1 MKRQLITIISL
12 LTLLFALSGAALGQE
27 VTGVLTGSVK
37 DANGAAVK
45 AAAVTVTD
53 TEKKVVVRTTTTD
66 DDGAF
71 TVTDL
76 HVGVY
81 DVTVEAPN
89 FKKHVESNVKVD
101 VGQRRS
107 MMVTLEVGN
116 VEEVVTVE
124 ANPVAVE
131 LGTPTVSTLINGDQ
145 ARELSLNNRNW
156 VQLITL
162 SPGVTNDLADQVY
175 VGTTNPAGQ
184 ANTVNIAVNGARSAQ
199 NTYTVDGADVTDRGS
214 NITIQAYP
222 SVDSI
227 SEFRV
232 LRSLFPAEMGGSG
245 GGLINVVT
253 RSG

>member
-1 MKRQLITIISL
+1 MKRQLNTIISL

-27 VTGVLTGSVK
+27 VTGALTGTVK

-53 TEKKVVVRTTTTD
+53 SAKKLVVRTTQTD

-71 TVTDL
+71 TVSEL

-89 FKKHVESNVKVD
+89 FKKHLESNVKVD
-101 VGQRRS
+101 VGQRRAV
-107 MMVTLEVGN
+107 MVTLEVGN

-131 LGTPTVSTLINGDQ
+131 LSTPTVSTLINGEQ

-162 SPGVTNDLADQVY
+162 
-175 VGTTNPAGQ
+175 
-184 ANTVNIAVNGARSAQ
+184 
-199 NTYTVDGADVTDRGS
+199 
-214 NITIQAYP
+214 
-222 SVDSI
+222 
-227 SEFRV
+227 
-232 LRSLFPAEMGGSG
+232 
-245 GGLINVVT
+245 
-253 RSG
+253 